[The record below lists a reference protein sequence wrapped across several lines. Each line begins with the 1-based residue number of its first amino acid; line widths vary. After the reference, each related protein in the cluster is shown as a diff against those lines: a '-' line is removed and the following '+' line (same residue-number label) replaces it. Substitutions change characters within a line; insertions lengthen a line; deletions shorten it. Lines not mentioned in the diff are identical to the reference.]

1 MSLHNNIHSWIQHN
15 NKIQELQ
22 KELTTLRKEKTIKEH
37 NIIELA
43 RSNNILDNHIKIDSG
58 LLKFQNSNRYSPL
71 TLQYIKECLA
81 NFIDNSEHI
90 YLILAYIKENRTITS
105 KINIKYSNA

>member
-71 TLQYIKECLA
+71 TCNGSIFFYIG
-81 NFIDNSEHI
+81 
-90 YLILAYIKENRTITS
+90 
-105 KINIKYSNA
+105 